1 MLESILSFSI
11 KRKFL
16 VLALVIMV
24 AGLGVWNFTK
34 LPIDAV
40 PDITNVQVMIN
51 TEAAG
56 YTPLEVEQRVT
67 FPLETALAGLPGL
80 CNIEFIVLRG
90 VVHVTIPNAGHAPAL
105 LSDEEI
111 SAVRDFLTM

>member
-1 MLESILSFSI
+1 MLESILRFSI

-16 VLALVIMV
+16 VMVMVLAVS
-24 AGLGVWNFTK
+24 GLGIWNFTK

-56 YTPLEVEQRVT
+56 FTPLEVEQRVT
-67 FPLETALAGLPGL
+67 FPLETALSGLPGL
-80 CNIEFIVLRG
+80 TYTR
-90 VVHVTIPNAGHAPAL
+90 
-105 LSDEEI
+105 
-111 SAVRDFLTM
+111 